1 VRFFT
6 TLSCVVLLCAAPL
19 GGQIEGADPYSIRLV
34 QNNMQIAEAGLA
46 GTLASVNKHLQRL
59 GDGISIAL
67 LKIMEEQNF
76 TDPKTVEASLSLIR
90 LSFSYPQIISLEA
103 DKKPKVTLFLLK
115 HLDQNVFDSQTKR
128 DIQETIQ
135 YVERQTKSQEQ
146 VRPTKQ

>member
-1 VRFFT
+1 
-6 TLSCVVLLCAAPL
+6 
-19 GGQIEGADPYSIRLV
+19 
-34 QNNMQIAEAGLA
+34 MQIAEAGLA